1 MTEIIQELEKIE
13 SQIHDLKT
21 KLKYQS
27 KPVELEGIW
36 AGVEI
41 TEEDIEAAKKS
52 LFKPIYN
59 FESEE

>member
-21 KLKYQS
+21 KLKHQS

-36 AGVEI
+36 KGIDV
-41 TEEDIEAAKKS
+41 TEEDIADAKKS
-52 LFKPIYN
+52 LFKPLYE
-59 FESEE
+59 FDKEQ